1 MSCKLF
7 NGCVRVWMNC
17 RRRFGLVFLLSLCSG
32 DFPFLLWCSG
42 VDRFFLCS
50 FYPPPFSGFF
60 IAPFPPPLMISGIR
74 FRLISSF
81 WASVILSSFRLSFV
95 LVLFAFGYSFG
106 ACSFVSCGACFVAC
120 FVFCGCC
127 FLSVFCCLPFKR
139 LTVYGGLFCLRR
151 FIRFMAV

>member
-60 IAPFPPPLMISGIR
+60 VAPFPPPLMISGIR

-81 WASVILSSFRLSFV
+81 WAVVILSGFPSFFRACLVCFRVFIRGVFFRV
-95 LVLFAFGYSFG
+95 LW
-106 ACSFVSCGACFVAC
+106 
-120 FVFCGCC
+120 
-127 FLSVFCCLPFKR
+127 
-139 LTVYGGLFCLRR
+139 GLFCGLFRVLWLCLS
-151 FIRFMAV
+151 FGVLLPTF